1 MVEDIVRALGYG
13 TLGSRLK
20 RLGEKLQAQTQE
32 ISALTQQT
40 NLPASHHPVLAALDR
55 NGPLSIGGL
64 ADAVGLSQPGV
75 TRMVNKLKS
84 DGLVEALRDPR
95 DRRVA
100 RVALSENGQ
109 ALVRHLQ
116 QTLWPEIIV
125 AVTDACSG
133 LDGSLLQQL
142 SQLEDA
148 LEARPLRS
156 RRAAEPLPA
165 WQDIT
170 TNMETPR

>member
-20 RLGEKLQAQTQE
+20 RMGEKLQAQTQE
-32 ISALTQQT
+32 ISALSQDL
-40 NLPASHHPVLAALDR
+40 NLPASHHPVLAALER
-55 NGPLSIGGL
+55 YGPLSIGHI

-84 DGLVEALRDPR
+84 DGFVESSSDAR

-100 RVALSENGQ
+100 RIALTGDGQ

-116 QTLWPEIIV
+116 QSLWPEIV
-125 AVTDACSG
+125 LAVSDACAG
-133 LDGSLLQQL
+133 LSGSLLHQL
-142 SQLEDA
+142 SQLEEA
-148 LEARPLRS
+148 LEDRPLRT
-156 RRAAEPLPA
+156 RRSSGPLPD
-165 WQDIT
+165 WEEIVLQ
-170 TNMETPR
+170 MEEAR

>member
-1 MVEDIVRALGYG
+1 MVDDIVRALGYG

-20 RLGEKLQAQTQE
+20 RMGEKLQAQTQE
-32 ISALTQQT
+32 ISARSQEL

-55 NGPLSIGGL
+55 YGPLSIGSL
-64 ADAVGLSQPGV
+64 TEAVGLSQPGV

-84 DGLVEALRDPR
+84 DGLVESLPHAQ

-100 RVALSENGQ
+100 RIALTGGGK

-116 QTLWPEIIV
+116 QTLWPQIILAV
-125 AVTDACSG
+125 ADACSDLNG
-133 LDGSLLQQL
+133 PLLQQL

-148 LEARPLRS
+148 LEARPLRA
-156 RRAAEPLPA
+156 RRSAEPLPD
-165 WQDIT
+165 WDDVISR
-170 TNMETPR
+170 MEDMR

>member
-13 TLGSRLK
+13 TLGSRMK
-20 RLGEKLQAQTQE
+20 RMGEKLQAQTQE
-32 ISALTQQT
+32 ISTRSQEL

-55 NGPLSIGGL
+55 YGPLSIGNL
-64 ADAVGLSQPGV
+64 TDAVGLSQPGV

-84 DGLVEALRDPR
+84 DELVESLPDAH

-100 RVALSENGQ
+100 MIALTVKGK

-116 QTLWPEIIV
+116 QTLWPEIILAV
-125 AVTDACSG
+125 ADACSG
-133 LDGSLLQQL
+133 LNGSLLQQL

-148 LEARPLRS
+148 LEARPLRA
-156 RRAAEPLPA
+156 RRSAEPLPA
-165 WQDIT
+165 WEDIVSR
-170 TNMETPR
+170 MEETR